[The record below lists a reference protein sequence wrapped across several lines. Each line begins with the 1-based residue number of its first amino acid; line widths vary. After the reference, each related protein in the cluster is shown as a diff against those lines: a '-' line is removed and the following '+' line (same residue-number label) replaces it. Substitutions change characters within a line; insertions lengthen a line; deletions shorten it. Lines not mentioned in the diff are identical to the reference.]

1 MGYSGGSE
9 FSDIHC
15 SYWGETL
22 MGWVETPCKDD
33 LSLIPNCY
41 IAYWSALIKWQELR
55 EHADW
60 VYK

>member
-1 MGYSGGSE
+1 
-9 FSDIHC
+9 
-15 SYWGETL
+15 

-33 LSLIPNCY
+33 YSLIPNCY